1 MFSPREVAELHH
13 EKTQLLGE
21 NASLKKGLEF
31 LLGRYFSA
39 DGCGL
44 CHVSCPLDEQRKRVV
59 PTMGS
64 DFSAF

>member
-31 LLGRYFSA
+31 LLGRHFRLPIA
-39 DGCGL
+39 IL
-44 CHVSCPLDEQRKRVV
+44 PQPVPLKH
-59 PTMGS
+59 
-64 DFSAF
+64 